1 MSTNRRKFL
10 KKAAAA
16 TTLLTGV
23 SRQALAGTPANVQ
36 LLEPYAKPVAATDN
50 IRIGL
55 IGSGIIGHFD
65 TDTALKVPGVE
76 LAAVCD
82 LYDDR
87 LVRAKEKWG
96 NQIFTTRDFREI
108 LERKDIDAVLICTPD
123 HWHDHISIAALNAG
137 KHVYCEK
144 PMVHHIDEGA
154 AVIAAAK
161 KSGKAFQVGSQRASS
176 AGIHKAREWYEKGLI
191 GEINYVEAA
200 MDRCDALGAWNYTMP
215 FDIDPKAIDWDRFLG
230 DAPKRSFEA
239 LRFFRWRNFKEYGTG
254 VAGDLF
260 VHLIT
265 ALHTITGSF
274 GPNRIFATGDLNYWK
289 DGRDAMDLVT
299 ALMDYPKTDKHASFT
314 FMTRVNLADG
324 GGGGGVTR
332 LVGSD
337 GVIELGW
344 NDATLKTL
352 KRPTAPMYSPYYDS
366 LFTYSDAEQK
376 KFLKQ
381 YDEKYPKDKFTH
393 DVEFQ
398 EKISFVPAEGYD
410 DRYDH
415 MVVFFNA
422 VRGEGKILEDA
433 VFGFR
438 AAGPSLAANMSA
450 DLKKVINW
458 DPVNIRLK

>member
-161 KSGKAFQVGSQRASS
+161 K
-176 AGIHKAREWYEKGLI
+176 
-191 GEINYVEAA
+191 
-200 MDRCDALGAWNYTMP
+200 
-215 FDIDPKAIDWDRFLG
+215 
-230 DAPKRSFEA
+230 KRNS
-239 LRFFRWRNFKEYGTG
+239 
-254 VAGDLF
+254 
-260 VHLIT
+260 
-265 ALHTITGSF
+265 
-274 GPNRIFATGDLNYWK
+274 
-289 DGRDAMDLVT
+289 
-299 ALMDYPKTDKHASFT
+299 
-314 FMTRVNLADG
+314 
-324 GGGGGVTR
+324 
-332 LVGSD
+332 
-337 GVIELGW
+337 
-344 NDATLKTL
+344 
-352 KRPTAPMYSPYYDS
+352 
-366 LFTYSDAEQK
+366 
-376 KFLKQ
+376 
-381 YDEKYPKDKFTH
+381 
-393 DVEFQ
+393 
-398 EKISFVPAEGYD
+398 
-410 DRYDH
+410 
-415 MVVFFNA
+415 
-422 VRGEGKILEDA
+422 
-433 VFGFR
+433 
-438 AAGPSLAANMSA
+438 
-450 DLKKVINW
+450 
-458 DPVNIRLK
+458 